1 MPRCLWKLRQ
11 ALLAESSDI
20 TGAEEPT
27 TSSEGEATTTL
38 TESKTCVEA
47 IITFGAKVPE
57 AATTEA
63 EVPKVGSAKVA
74 TDGHWHKGNA
84 AKAAKVGAAQAA
96 AAKVGH
102 WCKAEVG
109 HW

>member
-1 MPRCLWKLRQ
+1 MPRGLCKLRQ
-11 ALLAESSDI
+11 PLLAESSDI
-20 TGAEEPT
+20 TGADLTSEEPT
-27 TSSEGEATTTL
+27 TNIEGETTTTH
-38 TESKTCVEA
+38 TESKTASVN
-47 IITFGAKVPE
+47 IK
-57 AATTEA
+57 AATDA
-63 EVPKVGSAKVA
+63 EVPEVGSAKVA

-102 WCKAEVG
+102 WCKAKVG